1 MGVIWQDLGDG
12 IIETYGVYS
21 IQNYRYSNEV
31 RSER

>member
-21 IQNYRYSNEV
+21 RQNYSNEV